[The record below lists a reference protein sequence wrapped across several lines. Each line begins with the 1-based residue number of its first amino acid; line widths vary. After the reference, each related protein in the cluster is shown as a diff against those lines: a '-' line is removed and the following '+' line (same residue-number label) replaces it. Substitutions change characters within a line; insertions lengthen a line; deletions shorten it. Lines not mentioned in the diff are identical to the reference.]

1 MCFNPSAEKPV
12 LDKNEESKLPWETTQ
27 RYPSVYSQ
35 VAPDDFDDFLNGFKR
50 RLFMSTLKMI
60 YGFHKHAWAKI
71 TVTTTLKRVYL
82 ENNKFSPSELEVL
95 EEMISCVN
103 AKASQQ
109 VSKLNL
115 VIIHIETSI
124 GREILDSKIKSD
136 PLKASHT
143 VVDGR

>member
-1 MCFNPSAEKPV
+1 
-12 LDKNEESKLPWETTQ
+12 LPWETTQ

-60 YGFHKHAWAKI
+60 YGFHRHAWAKI